1 MATQKSHIR
10 KNDMVKVLS
19 GKDRGKTG
27 KVLKVLPARNRVV
40 VENINFIKRHTRA
53 NPQRNI
59 QGGVLEKELPIVAS
73 NLIVICPECN
83 EPTRVG
89 RRQLE
94 NGRNVRVCK
103 KCDGVMDKL

>member
-1 MATQKSHIR
+1 MATQKCHIR
-10 KNDMVKVLS
+10 KNDMVKVLA

-40 VENINFIKRHTRA
+40 VENINFIKKHTRA

-73 NLIVICPECN
+73 NLIVICPECSK
-83 EPTRVG
+83 PTRVG
-89 RRQLE
+89 SRHLE
-94 NGRNVRVCK
+94 DGKSVRVCK
-103 KCDGVMDKL
+103 KCDGVIDKE

>member
-1 MATQKSHIR
+1 MAIQRCHIR

-53 NPQRNI
+53 NPSKNV

-73 NLIVICPECN
+73 NLIVICPECSA
-83 EPTRVG
+83 PTRVG
-89 RRQLE
+89 HRHLE
-94 NGRNVRVCK
+94 DGKSVRVCK
-103 KCDGVMDKL
+103 KCDGVIDKL